1 MGQIVLKVE
10 IRSFGGL
17 QKIDYSII
25 NSIRTYSLDNNILN
39 QQISGTSPLIYI
51 DKIIF
56 LQITKVNIIHIY
68 LCI

>member
-10 IRSFGGL
+10 MRCFGGL

-25 NSIRTYSLDNNILN
+25 NSISRYSQDKNILS

-56 LQITKVNIIHIY
+56 YK
-68 LCI
+68 